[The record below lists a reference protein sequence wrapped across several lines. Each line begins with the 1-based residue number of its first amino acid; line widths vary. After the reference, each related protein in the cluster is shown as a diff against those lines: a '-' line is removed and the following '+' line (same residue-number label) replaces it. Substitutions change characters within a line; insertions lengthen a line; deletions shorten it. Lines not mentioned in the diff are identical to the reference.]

1 MELKTARLL
10 SYMMERLL
18 YVGYDKRNKLF
29 KQFARESKF
38 FQDCLRDIDF
48 PLTILLKRAIEKYN
62 EVIEAESDSN
72 KRMLYTVEKKM
83 LEEGLELFQELQRI
97 IREKNNQ

>member
-1 MELKTARLL
+1 MEFYTAKLL
-10 SYMMERLL
+10 SSMMERLL
-18 YVGYDKRNKLF
+18 YVGYDKRDELF

-48 PLTILLKRAIEKYN
+48 PLTILLKRAIKKYN
-62 EVIEAESDSN
+62 EAIEIESDSN
-72 KRMLYTVEKKM
+72 KRMLYKVEKKM
-83 LEEGLELFQELQRI
+83 LEEGLELFQELQKI